1 MFYEL
6 IPVDG
11 RKSFYG
17 KARVYRATDGT
28 ETLYSYNTAVMRR
41 DPSGRLVRLWRG
53 WSATTGRHI
62 RAFCGLDKSG
72 YCALPIAPDAT
83 STAQGCNC

>member
-17 KARVYRATDGT
+17 KARVYRSTDGT
-28 ETLYSYNTAVMRR
+28 ETLYSYNTAVLRR
-41 DPSGRLVRLWRG
+41 DPSGRLVRLWMG
-53 WSATTGRHI
+53 WSLTTGRHI

-72 YCALPIAPDAT
+72 YCAMPLAADDGRT
-83 STAQGCNC
+83 VCNC